1 MRLRGIILTVMGII
15 LGLIVGMSWAEESEQ
30 AQVQLPAKVIR
41 LHEVKAGENLHLIS
55 AYYYGDA
62 RQWKK
67 IWNFNKKEI
76 RNPNI
81 IRVGQI
87 IKVEVPPGWKP
98 KFDLEQY
105 LGQSQPKGAGTTEV
119 KKPTVIREKE
129 EVRPSI
135 TPRAK
140 EEAGTPKTET
150 RETETSPEEAPPEES
165 SSPKEI

>member
-1 MRLRGIILTVMGII
+1 MRLRGIILAVMGII
-15 LGLIVGMSWAEESEQ
+15 LGLVVGMSWAQEAEQ
-30 AQVQLPAKVIR
+30 AQVQLPTKVVR
-41 LHEVKAGENLHLIS
+41 LHQVKAGENLHLIS

-87 IKVEVPPGWKP
+87 IKVEVEPGWKP
-98 KFDLEQY
+98 KFDLDQY
-105 LGQSQPKGAGTTEV
+105 LGQSQQKGAGTTEV

-135 TPRAK
+135 TPRPK
-140 EEAGTPKTET
+140 EEAGAPTTE
-150 RETETSPEEAPPEES
+150 SPPEETPPEETPA
-165 SSPKEI
+165 PKEI